1 MAMTPDIISSPP
13 PLQANPY
20 ATPREDPVRRNEEP
34 SDLEQMVMNGYR
46 FRTIP
51 YVVSVVF
58 MSFRRSM
65 GGVHHVKTGEW
76 PMGQV
81 IGATCVTSLLGW
93 WGFPF
98 GIAWTVISL
107 FQLWGGGKDQTRK
120 ILTQALGAPEAKRIL
135 AAAPKPKPP
144 GTIWLVRLLIL
155 IPVIL
160 IAAFFVSIINS

>member
-1 MAMTPDIISSPP
+1 MMPDAISSSPP
-13 PLQANPY
+13 PLPVNPY
-20 ATPREDPVRRNEEP
+20 APPGADPVPGNQEP
-34 SDLEQMVMNGYR
+34 SDLEQLVMSGYR
-46 FRTIP
+46 FKTIP
-51 YVVSVVF
+51 YVISAVF
-58 MSFRRSM
+58 ISFRRSM
-65 GGVHHVKTGEW
+65 GGVHEVKTGEW

-81 IGATCVTSLLGW
+81 IGATCITCLLGW

-107 FQLWGGGKDQTRK
+107 FHLWGGGQDRTRK
-120 ILTQALGAPEAKRIL
+120 ILTQVLGAPEAKRIL

-160 IAAFFVSIINS
+160 IVTFFVSIIRS